1 MNCEFCGGEGHED
14 APCPVRRE
22 SAARYAEEGRRVYPR
37 VSGIE
42 AKVCRGIRGRFRGEL
57 ADVLCREIAERQQL
71 GILKYGQELAENP
84 APLQARLR
92 HALEE
97 ALDLAVYARWGQNG
111 GADGELSLRLG
122 EFERWATEIAARLV
136 LSMEELEQEEKSA

>member
-1 MNCEFCGGEGHED
+1 M
-14 APCPVRRE
+14 
-22 SAARYAEEGRRVYPR
+22 YPR

-42 AKVCRGIRGRFRGEL
+42 AKVCRGIRNRFGAHL

-71 GILKYGQELAENP
+71 GIRKYGQELAENP

-97 ALDLAVYARWGQNG
+97 ALDLAVYARWGQDG
-111 GADGELSLRLG
+111 GAHGELSLKLG
-122 EFERWATEIAARLV
+122 EFERWAIEMAARLV
-136 LSMEELEQEEKSA
+136 VSIERLEQEEKSA